1 MMCGDG
7 WSLCCDVPLTCAD
20 PKKLN
25 SYRSI
30 SRFGENMKILKATRK
45 NILDASRIVQK
56 GGLVVY
62 PTETVYG
69 LGCDPF
75 NIEAVKRVFKVKG
88 ERRKPLPILAS
99 SINHVEKIA
108 SMSQEGKKIAK
119 KFWPGPITL
128 VFPKKLV
135 LPDLVTCNLDSVG
148 LRIPKHDI
156 ALQLINLADGL
167 LIGTSANRT
176 GKKPPRIVQEA
187 FQQLKEKVDV
197 ILDGGPT
204 TLGKSST
211 VVDLTSKEPR
221 ILREGPIS
229 FKEILDVISKKEKF

>member
-1 MMCGDG
+1 MTF
-7 WSLCCDVPLTCAD
+7 PLTCAD

-25 SYRSI
+25 SYLST
-30 SRFGENMKILKATRK
+30 SRFGENMRILKATRN
-45 NILDASRIVQK
+45 NILDASRIVKK

-75 NIEAVKRVFKVKG
+75 NIKAVKRVFKVKG

-108 SMSQEGKKIAK
+108 SMSQEGNKIAK
-119 KFWPGPITL
+119 TFWPGPLTL

-135 LPDLVTCNLDSVG
+135 LPDIVTCNLDSVG
-148 LRIPKHDI
+148 VRIPKHDV
-156 ALQLINLADGL
+156 ALQLIKASAGL

-176 GKKPPRIVQEA
+176 GEKPPRTVQEA
-187 FQQLKEKVDV
+187 TQQLKEEVDI

-204 TLGKSST
+204 TLGKPST
-211 VVDLTSKEPR
+211 VADLTSKKPR

-229 FKEILDVISKKEKF
+229 LKEISDIISQKSISD